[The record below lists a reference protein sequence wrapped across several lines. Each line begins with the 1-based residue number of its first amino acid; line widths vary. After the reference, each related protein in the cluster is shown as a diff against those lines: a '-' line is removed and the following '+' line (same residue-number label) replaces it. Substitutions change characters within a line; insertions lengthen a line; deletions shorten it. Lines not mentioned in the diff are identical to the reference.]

1 MNFIYIAGINR
12 SGGSLLARLF
22 DGHKEFASYPM
33 EVGYKFDYTSYGFL
47 DKITGTPTYIPE
59 FDENINPIDYFNAEK
74 EIIHYKWGKESSGKF
89 GVRKN
94 YLEKAYFEKKIKTNF
109 DYEQY
114 VKKLFEYC
122 SKSKSNQE
130 FFEAKHRA
138 YFESWDNSAY
148 FNDPKYVVTH
158 HSSGLFLSNFDRY
171 FNDFENSFILI
182 PIRDCIGYI
191 AAEKTRIARRF
202 FGSRRF
208 SKPLPP
214 NFLVKHFNS
223 YDLDSILTTWLVA
236 ISRIKLLQEKYG
248 SNNRLITYRFEKLVE
263 SPSDVMRMFSKRLN
277 FDYQEK
283 LITPTLCGEKWL
295 GNSQQGKN
303 NGINPKPNEYYKNV
317 LKNDEI
323 EYIKKR
329 IKNIDDILQDQ
340 KSFEINF
347 KNISDKYFFDIEN
360 HRKASI
366 KPNSW
371 SLYCALGYAGFRKL
385 RLSNSN
391 FISLIAYIFSILVR
405 IYHIPRLLKQ
415 KLFPGL
421 GKQNYT

>member
-1 MNFIYIAGINR
+1 MNFIHIAGINR

-33 EVGYKFDYTSYGFL
+33 EVGFNFDYNSFGFL
-47 DKITGTPTYIPE
+47 DKLTGTPTYISE
-59 FDENINPIDYFNAEK
+59 FHNNINPIEYFNAGK
-74 EIIHYKWGKESSGKF
+74 EVVYYKWGKESSGKF

-94 YLEKAYFEKKIKTNF
+94 YLEKAYFEKTIKTNF
-109 DYEQY
+109 DHQQY
-114 VKKLFEYC
+114 VKKLSEYC
-122 SKSKSNQE
+122 SKSNSNQD
-130 FFEAKHRA
+130 FFEGKHKA

-158 HSSGLFLSNFDRY
+158 SSSGLFLSNFDRY
-171 FNDFENSFILI
+171 FNDFRNSYILI

-214 NFLVKHFNS
+214 NLLVKYFNA
-223 YDLDSILTTWLVA
+223 YDLNSIITTWLVA
-236 ISRIKLLQEKYG
+236 ISRIKLLQEKYA

-263 SPSDVMRMFSKRLN
+263 SPSEVMKFFSKRLN
-277 FDYQEK
+277 FDYQEI
-283 LITPTLCGEKWL
+283 LITPTLCGKKWL

-303 NGINPKPNEYYKNV
+303 NGINSKPNEYYKNV
-317 LKNDEI
+317 LKKNEI
-323 EYIKKR
+323 EYIESK
-329 IKNIDDILQDQ
+329 IKNIDDILINQ
-340 KSFEINF
+340 KSYEIDF
-347 KNISDKYFFDIEN
+347 KNINDKYFFDIQN
-360 HRKASI
+360 HRKASM
-366 KPNSW
+366 KPDTW
-371 SLYCALGYAGFRKL
+371 SLYCALGYSGFRKL
-385 RLSNSN
+385 KLSNSN
-391 FISLIAYIFSILVR
+391 FISLIAYFFSIIVR
-405 IYHIPRLLKQ
+405 ICHIPRLLKQ

>member
-1 MNFIYIAGINR
+1 MNFIHIAGINR

-33 EVGYKFDYTSYGFL
+33 EVGFNFDYNSYGFL
-47 DKITGTPTYIPE
+47 DKLTGTPTYISE
-59 FDENINPIDYFNAEK
+59 FHNNINPIEYFNAGK
-74 EIIHYKWGKESSGKF
+74 EVVYYKWGKESSGKF

-94 YLEKAYFEKKIKTNF
+94 YLEKAYFEKTIKTNF
-109 DYEQY
+109 DHQQY
-114 VKKLFEYC
+114 VKKLSEYC
-122 SKSKSNQE
+122 SKSNSNQD
-130 FFEAKHRA
+130 FFEGKHKA

-158 HSSGLFLSNFDRY
+158 SSSGLFLSNFDRY
-171 FNDFENSFILI
+171 FNDFRNSYILI

-214 NFLVKHFNS
+214 NLLVKYFNA
-223 YDLDSILTTWLVA
+223 YDLNSIITTWLVA
-236 ISRIKLLQEKYG
+236 ISRIKLLQEKYA

-263 SPSDVMRMFSKRLN
+263 SPSEAMKFFSKRLN
-277 FDYQEK
+277 FDYQEI
-283 LITPTLCGEKWL
+283 LITPTLCGKKWL

-303 NGINPKPNEYYKNV
+303 NGINSKPNEYYKNV
-317 LKNDEI
+317 LRKDEI
-323 EYIKKR
+323 EYIESK
-329 IKNIDDILQDQ
+329 IKNIDDILINQ
-340 KSFEINF
+340 KSYEIDF
-347 KNISDKYFFDIEN
+347 KNINDKYFFDIQN
-360 HRKASI
+360 HRKASM
-366 KPNSW
+366 KPDTW
-371 SLYCALGYAGFRKL
+371 SLYCALGYSGFRKL
-385 RLSNSN
+385 KLSNSN
-391 FISLIAYIFSILVR
+391 FISLIAYFFSIIVR
-405 IYHIPRLLKQ
+405 ICHIPRLLKQ